1 MPALGDSVIFDL
13 LHYDNAVERIR
24 FAVEK
29 LDVDVN
35 GRIKDGAPMDTPL
48 CKAPTV
54 AVARELVRLGA
65 GIRARGDESQT
76 LFHCAIRHGR
86 DPNLIGWL
94 RDELGLDIDQ
104 PNKDGITPLCS
115 AAKHHGVVEVTA
127 LLDNG
132 ADPTATTRDPSDPS
146 IEQSTLAC
154 ALTNRRPWSEVT
166 QIIEVLESAGS
177 AAPVPS
183 ETTDV
188 VLPGAH
194 PLVMAYLIIVSDVLP
209 AMVFR
214 PFFTPP
220 DALDAVSPIRLPEPP
235 QRDVPHPTVEPLGTI
250 HPVML
255 AVAPMGS
262 PDEPQPPHFGRAP
275 AALTVPPRPGHA
287 VLLVYRIAPPVEP
300 PHLGNPPPPTLP
312 PRTVVGVSREGSS
325 DFRGVPS
332 TPTARLTTRSGQPIT
347 FAVNE
352 VDRSRPSGET
362 YRLAVKPRHG
372 AVTIDEGA
380 SITYA
385 PKRGAVGSD
394 EFVVEA
400 LRFGGSAEQLLLL
413 VENDLSFEGTIAGYA
428 GSLDDVDVLIE
439 GSGVLRT
446 TTPDEAGVFR
456 FYELPDGHYALKI
469 RAAGYRAPASREFT
483 LDIDRHDALA
493 LRASDEFVLTELDT
507 ADESSFVYHWEAD
520 QTTAG
525 YEYAAHVN
533 KPPQIDL
540 LDQPIALA
548 DESSAIQLLHDYNI
562 RLVDSPSGEWT
573 QEHAYRLLHTMKS
586 IPQPR
591 RDSYDRQNLAPSAWI
606 LASDHVA
613 HDILVDNTG
622 SRQLV
627 TVSEDAFANAAPRV
641 ALIEGKRGRYYSQ
654 RLHHALV
661 RFVTANGTDERAFE
675 RILQERYGLT
685 TRVPD
690 YLALTAHT
698 TGGEPPTRFQK
709 FHSEEVVR
717 LINMLEELPRGMHKI
732 PELRFLVRRLNG
744 TPHPVYP
751 QAPAVAWPDD
761 GYIEFME
768 DAFRTASDSQIHR
781 LIIHEKAHF
790 LWAHLFDDRLR
801 QDWIE
806 LGGWYRND
814 NASSG
819 WSTSKQTEFVSAYA
833 HDENPN
839 EDMAE
844 SIAYFVVNPDKL
856 RSRSPAKYEFIRDRV
871 MQGSVYLSRIREDL
885 TFKVYNLFPDYV
897 FPGKIRRVDIR
908 VEGGPKDDK
917 AVEVEIE
924 LHASD
929 PVTEGATHAQMR
941 IFSEIGT
948 WVDLGLHP
956 VDDHG
961 RRIPDRGAGIV
972 LKGDFTLDKF
982 AKAGYWAPDNIRLT
996 DAHGNERLEGSEDFG
1011 WQLYID
1017 NPLEDVTP
1025 PQYVKDT
1032 ASLHV
1037 SSTIRN
1043 GRNVQLIHATW
1054 RVEEDKDMRD
1064 QWACFAMLND
1074 TIPETY
1080 RVEEYGHYD
1089 RQRGLCEVD
1098 FLMPHYMPSSVYSM
1112 NHIIMFDQAR
1122 NTRGVYFTDPDHGLR
1137 PEDLVVD
1144 EPPQRIELVTT
1155 DPDLVPPEIDVNRIS
1170 VSATPV
1176 HPDAPDGETIVT
1188 VTYHVRDEGSGY
1200 RKAALYLRDP
1210 QGIEHHHWAVHDWS
1224 EFFDGDPSEWTA
1236 YMETVVLPR
1245 GSAPGTWGLAEM
1257 TVWDK
1262 AGNIHRYDFTEIVHV
1277 DLDCETEGKMSA
1289 GGKSAFSAVLVA
1301 AVTKVPCLP
1310 TFKVVH

>member
-1 MPALGDSVIFDL
+1 MLGHRDRKGTEGRMGHRTVALLTLLAMVTSVPAVGDSIIFDL
-13 LHYDNAVERIR
+13 LHHDDAVQRIR
-24 FAVEK
+24 FAVEE
-29 LDVDVN
+29 LEVDVD
-35 GRIKDGAPMDTPL
+35 GLIKDGDPMDTPL
-48 CKAPTV
+48 CRAPTV
-54 AVARELVRLGA
+54 AVAQELVRLGA
-65 GIRARGDESQT
+65 DLRGSGDESQT
-76 LFHCAIRHGR
+76 LFECAISYGR
-86 DPNLIGWL
+86 DPKLIGWL

-115 AAKHHGVVEVTA
+115 AAKHQGVTEVTA

-132 ADPTATTRDPSDPS
+132 ADPSVTSRGPYDPSSERDP
-146 IEQSTLAC
+146 IAC
-154 ALTNRRPWSEVT
+154 ALTNSRPWSEVI

-177 AAPVPS
+177 AAPEAS
-183 ETTDV
+183 ATTAE

-194 PLVMAYLIIVSDVLP
+194 PLIMAHLIIASQLVSG
-209 AMVFR
+209 MSRFGYT
-214 PFFTPP
+214 TPP
-220 DALDAVSPIRLPEPP
+220 SAVTAPPMRVPPEPP
-235 QRDVPHPTVEPLGTI
+235 HLGRAPSADFEPARSPHAIV
-250 HPVML
+250 L
-255 AVAPMGS
+255 AVAPMG
-262 PDEPQPPHFGRAP
+262 A
-275 AALTVPPRPGHA
+275 
-287 VLLVYRIAPPVEP
+287 PVEP
-300 PHLGNPPPPTLP
+300 PHLGNAPPSAPA
-312 PRTVVGVSREGSS
+312 PRTVVGLSREASS
-325 DFRGVPS
+325 DFGRPPS
-332 TPTARLTTRSGQPIT
+332 TPTARLTTRLAQPIT
-347 FAVNE
+347 FAVNMIDE
-352 VDRSRPSGET
+352 SRPSAER
-362 YRLAVKPRHG
+362 YRLAAKPRHG
-372 AVTIDEGA
+372 VVTIDEGA
-380 SITYA
+380 SITYS

-394 EFVVEA
+394 EFTVEA
-400 LRFGGSAEQLLLL
+400 LRSDRSTEQLLII
-413 VENDLSFEGTIAGYA
+413 VENDLSFEGSIAGYA
-428 GSLDDVDVLIE
+428 GSLDDVDVLIQ
-439 GSGVLRT
+439 GSGVLMA
-446 TTPDEAGVFR
+446 TTPGEDGVFR
-456 FYELPDGHYALKI
+456 FYELPDGHYTLKI
-469 RAAGYRAPASREFT
+469 RTAGYRAPASLEFT
-483 LDIDRHDALA
+483 LDIDRHDAI
-493 LRASDEFVLTELDT
+493 RKTNDFVLTELDT
-507 ADESSFVYHWEAD
+507 SHESSFVYHWEAD

-533 KPPQIDL
+533 KPVEIDL
-540 LDQPIALA
+540 FDQPIALA

-562 RLVDSPSGEWT
+562 RLVDPPLGDWT
-573 QEHAYRLLHTMKS
+573 QEHAYRLLQTMKS
-586 IPQPR
+586 IPRPK
-591 RDSYDRQNLAPSAWI
+591 RDPYDRQNLAPSDWI
-606 LASDHVA
+606 LTSDHVA
-613 HDILVDNTG
+613 HDIRVDVIDG
-622 SRQLV
+622 QPHV
-627 TVSEDAFANAAPRV
+627 TVSEAAFANAAPRI
-641 ALIEGKRGRYYSQ
+641 ALVEGKRGRYYSQ

-661 RFVTANGTDERAFE
+661 RFVTANGTDEAAYE

-685 TRVPD
+685 TRVQD
-690 YLALTAHT
+690 YRALTEHT

-709 FHSEEVVR
+709 FHAEEIVR
-717 LINMLEELPRGMHKI
+717 LINMLEELPRGLHKI

-744 TPHPVYP
+744 TPHPVNS
-751 QAPAVAWPDD
+751 QAPAVAWPND

-801 QDWIE
+801 QHWIT

-819 WSTSKQTEFVSAYA
+819 WSTTKQTEFVSAYA

-856 RSRSPAKYEFIRDRV
+856 RSRAPAKYEFIRDRI

-885 TFKVYNLFPDYV
+885 TFQVYNLYPDYV
-897 FPGKIRRVDIR
+897 FPGKIRRVDIH
-908 VEGGPKDDK
+908 VDGAPNDDK
-917 AVEVEIE
+917 AVKVEIE
-924 LHASD
+924 LHTSD

-956 VDDHG
+956 VGDDG
-961 RRIPDRGAGIV
+961 RYTSDRAAGIV
-972 LKGDFTLDKF
+972 LKGDFTLDKH

-996 DAHGNERLEGSEDFG
+996 DAHGNERLEGSKDFG

-1032 ASLHV
+1032 ASLQV
-1037 SSTIRN
+1037 TSTTRE
-1043 GRNVQLIHATW
+1043 GRKVQLIHATW
-1054 RVEEDKDMRD
+1054 KVEENKGMRD

-1089 RQRGLCEVD
+1089 LDRGLCEID
-1098 FLMPHYMPSSVYSM
+1098 FVMPHYMPSSVYSM
-1112 NHIIMFDQAR
+1112 NHITMFDQAR

-1144 EPPQRIELVTT
+1144 EPPQRIELVTAN
-1155 DPDLVPPEIDVNRIS
+1155 PDLTPPDMDVNRIS

-1176 HPDAPDGETIVT
+1176 YPDAPDGETIVT
-1188 VTYHVRDEGSGY
+1188 VTYHVRDDGAGY

-1210 QGIEHHHWAVHDWS
+1210 QGIKHHHWAVHDWS
-1224 EFFDGDPSEWTA
+1224 EFFDGDPSAWTT
-1236 YMETVVLPR
+1236 YTETVVLPR

-1277 DLDCETEGKMSA
+1277 DVDCETEEPVSTGETS
-1289 GGKSAFSAVLVA
+1289 GFSAMLVA

-1310 TFKVVH
+1310 TFEVAH

>member
-1 MPALGDSVIFDL
+1 MCRRTAGLLTGLAMVVSMPALGDSVIFDL

-29 LDVDVN
+29 LDIDVN
-35 GRIKDGAPMDTPL
+35 GRIKDGDPMDTPL
-48 CKAPTV
+48 CEAPTV

-65 GIRARGDESQT
+65 HLRARGDESQT
-76 LFHCAIRHGR
+76 LFDCAIRHGR

-94 RDELGLDIDQ
+94 RGELGLDIDQ
-104 PNKDGITPLCS
+104 PNQDGMTPLCS
-115 AAKHHGVVEVTA
+115 AARHHGLAEVTA
-127 LLDNG
+127 LLDDG
-132 ADPTATTRDPSDPS
+132 ADPTVTSREPDDPS
-146 IEQSTLAC
+146 IERGPLAC
-154 ALTNRRPWSEVT
+154 ALTNSRPWSEVS

-177 AAPVPS
+177 APPEAS
-183 ETTDV
+183 ETTAE

-194 PLVMAYLIIVSDVLP
+194 PLAMSHAIIVSPLVSAMSLFYTPPSALDDAPVLP
-209 AMVFR
+209 
-214 PFFTPP
+214 
-220 DALDAVSPIRLPEPP
+220 PEPP
-235 QRDVPHPTVEPLGTI
+235 HPGPAPFAFAVPMRTG

-255 AVAPMGS
+255 AVAPTGS
-262 PDEPQPPHFGRAP
+262 PQP
-275 AALTVPPRPGHA
+275 T
-287 VLLVYRIAPPVEP
+287 EP
-300 PHLGNPPPPTLP
+300 PFLGKPPPPTLP

-325 DFRGVPS
+325 DFRDAPS
-332 TPTARLTTRSGQPIT
+332 TPTARLTTRSGQPIV
-347 FAVNE
+347 FALNE
-352 VDRSRPSGET
+352 IDHSRPPNEK
-362 YRLAVKPRHG
+362 YRLEAKPRHG
-372 AVTIDEGA
+372 VATIHGGS
-380 SITYA
+380 SIAYA
-385 PKRGAVGSD
+385 PNRGAVGSD
-394 EFVVEA
+394 KFTVEA
-400 LRFGGSAEQLLLL
+400 LRSDGSAEQLLIL
-413 VENDLSFEGTIAGYA
+413 VENDLSFEGAIAGYA
-428 GSLDDVDVLIE
+428 GSFDDVDVLIE
-439 GSGVLRT
+439 GSGVLRA

-456 FYELPDGHYALKI
+456 FYELPDGRYTLKI

-493 LRASDEFVLTELDT
+493 LRTTGEFVLTELDT
-507 ADESSFVYHWEAD
+507 ADQSSFVYHWEAD

-533 KPPQIDL
+533 TPLEIDL
-540 LDQPIALA
+540 FDQPIAIA

-573 QEHAYRLLHTMKS
+573 QEHAYRLLRTMKS

-591 RDSYDRQNLAPSAWI
+591 RDSYDRQNLAPSDWT

-613 HDILVDNTG
+613 HDIRVDITG
-622 SRQLV
+622 GRQHV
-627 TVSEDAFANAAPRV
+627 TVSEAAFANAAPRV
-641 ALIEGKRGRYYSQ
+641 ALIEGRRGRYYSQ

-690 YLALTAHT
+690 YRALTAHT

-709 FHSEEVVR
+709 FHSEEIVR

-732 PELRFLVRRLNG
+732 PELRFLVRRLNA
-744 TPHPVYP
+744 TPHPVNP

-833 HDENPN
+833 HGENPN

-856 RSRSPAKYEFIRDRV
+856 MSRSPAKYEFIRDRV

-885 TFKVYNLFPDYV
+885 TFQVYNLYPDYV

-908 VEGGPKDDK
+908 VDGLPNDDK
-917 AVEVEIE
+917 TVNVEIE
-924 LHASD
+924 LHGGDAAI
-929 PVTEGATHAQMR
+929 EGATRALMR
-941 IFSEIGT
+941 VFSEVGTYEDVYLYPIG
-948 WVDLGLHP
+948 VA
-956 VDDHG
+956 HG
-961 RRIPDRGAGIV
+961 EPGIE
-972 LKGDFTLDKF
+972 LANDFTISKY
-982 AKAGYWAPDNIRLT
+982 AKAGYWAPDTIRLT
-996 DAHGNERLEGSEDFG
+996 DPHGNERLEGSEDFG

-1017 NPLEDVTP
+1017 NPLEDVDP
-1025 PQYVKDT
+1025 PRYVEDT
-1032 ASLHV
+1032 ASLRV
-1037 SSTIRN
+1037 STATRQ
-1043 GRNVQLIHATW
+1043 GRQIQLIHATW
-1054 RVEEDKDMRD
+1054 EVDEDKGMRD

-1080 RVEEYGHYD
+1080 RVEDYGHYD
-1089 RQRGLCEVD
+1089 PEHRRCRVE

-1144 EPPQRIELVTT
+1144 ERPQRIELVTAN
-1155 DPDLVPPEIDVNRIS
+1155 PDLMPPEIDVNRIS
-1170 VSATPV
+1170 VSAMPV

-1188 VTYHVRDEGSGY
+1188 VTYHVRDEGAGY

-1210 QGIEHHHWAVHDWS
+1210 QGIERHHWAVHDWS

-1236 YMETVVLPR
+1236 YTETVVLPR
-1245 GSAPGTWGLAEM
+1245 GSAPGTWGLAEV

-1277 DLDCETEGKMSA
+1277 DVDCGTEGNMSA
-1289 GGKSAFSAVLVA
+1289 ERRSDFSAVLVA

-1310 TFKVVH
+1310 TFEVVH